1 VIEQP
6 DLRLVE
12 PDQALVALRY
22 VSRTAQR
29 SARRLHVWREEPSP
43 IEPAYAFVSVVLC
56 GQADRQVLPGVVPAV
71 LDPFAAPLRAAD
83 VTCDRCWIAYDRL
96 VPATLTTPAVPATT
110 PATIETLGSTA

>member
-1 VIEQP
+1 MSEQP

-12 PDQALVALRY
+12 PDPSLVAVRF

-71 LDPFAAPLRAAD
+71 LDPFAVPLRAAD
-83 VTCDRCWIAYDRL
+83 VTCDRCWVAYERL
-96 VPATLTTPAVPATT
+96 VPTPATT
-110 PATIETLGSTA
+110 SVPVPTIIETLGSTA